1 MMLGWETVVIRLV
14 LAFALGGL
22 VGIERERAD
31 KPAGLRTH
39 MVVSLASALVMLLS
53 IHVSTLEPGTVF
65 DPGRIAA
72 GVVTGIGFL
81 GAGTIIRQG
90 SIVRGLTTAAS
101 LWFVAGLGLAIG
113 AGFIW
118 PSAVAVVLVLLLFFA
133 NVDNLVHPAGH
144 RAWEITY
151 RGGSEAGARILRILL
166 DAGLSMNYLTR
177 ERTFEGV
184 NTLRVSFHE
193 RPDRHTQ
200 ESLVERLHAMSAVQ
214 SVSFKR

>member
-1 MMLGWETVVIRLV
+1 MEIDTLTLIIRVLLAVV
-14 LAFALGGL
+14 LGGL

-39 MVVSLASALVMLLS
+39 MVVCLASALIMLLS
-53 IHVSTLEPGTVF
+53 IHVSTLNPESIF

-72 GVVTGIGFL
+72 GVVTGVGFL

-118 PSAVAVVLVLLLFFA
+118 PSVLAAGLVLVFFFV
-133 NVDNLVHPAGH
+133 NLDNLVHPGGA
-144 RAWEITY
+144 RVWDITY
-151 RGGSEAGARILRILL
+151 RGGDEVGARVLHMLL
-166 DAGLSMNYLTR
+166 DSGIGISLLTK
-177 ERTFEGV
+177 ERTVEGTSV
-184 NTLRVSFHE
+184 MTVKFVKRPE
-193 RPDRHTQ
+193 REQQ
-200 ESLVERLHAMSAVQ
+200 EALLKRLQSASPVHSVTIER
-214 SVSFKR
+214 